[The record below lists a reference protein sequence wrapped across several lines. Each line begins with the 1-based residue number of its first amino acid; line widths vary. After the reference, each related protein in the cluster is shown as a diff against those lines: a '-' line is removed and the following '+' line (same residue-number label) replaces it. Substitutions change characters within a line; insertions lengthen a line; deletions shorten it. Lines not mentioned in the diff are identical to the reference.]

1 MLFFSLF
8 FLLFVFFFIKY
19 SSSDLTYKSSIK
31 KKNIKKQ
38 FQPGNDLWII
48 ECYYFLFY
56 PRSLPT
62 GLAPNITSS
71 TSLPISIYRSLS
83 PSTWSIISPSTFLPV
98 DLQIHGATDRP
109 VTLIQLADVGAVNEP
124 TARWQTDR
132 WFFVFFGFGGGTIL
146 KSFFSHLTFRKVRNT
161 ARTLRTSKSTTS
173 PCVIYISPFACLK

>member
-8 FLLFVFFFIKY
+8 IFFICFFLYIKY

-83 PSTWSIISPSTFLPV
+83 LSTWSIISPPTFLPV

-132 WFFVFFGFGGGTIL
+132 WFFVFVFFSFGGGTIL
-146 KSFFSHLTFRKVRNT
+146 KSFFFSSDLQESQKH
-161 ARTLRTSKSTTS
+161 SKN
-173 PCVIYISPFACLK
+173 LKNL

>member
-146 KSFFSHLTFRKVRNT
+146 KSFFFSSDLQESQKH
-161 ARTLRTSKSTTS
+161 SKN
-173 PCVIYISPFACLK
+173 LKNL